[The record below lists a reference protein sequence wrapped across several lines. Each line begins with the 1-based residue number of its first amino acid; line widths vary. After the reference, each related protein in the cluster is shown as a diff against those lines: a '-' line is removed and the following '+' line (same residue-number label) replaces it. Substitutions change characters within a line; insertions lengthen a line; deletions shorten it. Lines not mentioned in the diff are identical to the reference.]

1 MIRVANRFDVD
12 EICDLM
18 KQFRAESPVRDV
30 YGEDVEHFMQLLNNI
45 FAGQGMIFIAPGKG
59 LLMSIVLPSIWSNKV
74 KTLHE
79 LAWYVRPEFRVGT
92 VGPRLFKAYVDY
104 GKQLKADGRI
114 GFFTV
119 SKLPSSPT
127 LKYEKHGFRKIDEN
141 WIQ

>member
-30 YGEDVEHFMQLLNNI
+30 YGEDEEHFMQLLNNI
-45 FAGQGMIFIAPGKG
+45 FAGQGTIFLAQGKG
-59 LLMSIVLPSIWSNKV
+59 LLMSIVLSSIWSNKV
-74 KTLHE
+74 RALHE
-79 LAWYVRPEFRVGT
+79 LAWYVKPEFRNGT
-92 VGPRLFKAYVDY
+92 VGPRLFKAYVQH

-114 GFFTV
+114 RYFTV
-119 SKLPSSPT
+119 SKMVSSPK
-127 LKYEKHGFRKIDEN
+127 LKFEKHGFRKIDEN